1 MIGQTISH
9 YRILEKLG
17 GGGMGV
23 VYRAEDLSLGRHVAL
38 KFLPDQLAND
48 PQALE
53 RLQREAR
60 AASALNH
67 PNICTIY
74 EVGQQ
79 NGHHFIAMEFLDGQT
94 LKHRI
99 AGKPV
104 SMEQLVDLGI
114 QIADA
119 LDAAHS
125 QGIIHRD
132 VKPANVFV
140 TKRGQAKVLDFGL
153 AKLVPERHRVA
164 ETVGVSAALTATAE
178 ELLTS
183 PGSTVGTVA
192 YMSPEQV
199 RGEELDTRTDLFS
212 LGVVLYEMAA
222 GQQPFSGNTAGVIFH
237 AILERTPT
245 SPRNLN
251 PGLPAKLEEM
261 INTALEKDRELRCQ
275 TAAELR
281 ADLKRLK
288 RDMDSARATA
298 TVTAPSQ
305 LTEAG
310 ELRWTAESSQS
321 GVVAQAAI
329 PVKTKLRE
337 RVAWRIAV
345 IGLSVTTILLGYLQ
359 WRNLKSASQTQIV
372 RAFINPAEKTRF
384 NLAGDFSGPVAVSP
398 DGTKFV
404 FSASGFLWMRALNET
419 APRRLE
425 GTQDAMFPFWSPD
438 SRFIGFS
445 ADGKLK
451 SMDVSGAPPV
461 ALCDAPG
468 LRGASWGADGTI
480 LFAPAP
486 RTVIYRISTTGGIP
500 VAVTKLD
507 PAQYTTHRWP
517 HFLPDGKRFLY
528 LASNHGEPH
537 AATTEIYIASLDGKL
552 NRPLVHTFARAE
564 YASGYLLYLR
574 DTTLMAQ
581 PFNPDKLEFTGDAA
595 AIAENVIESV
605 STWGAV
611 FSASQNGVLA
621 YQAGGQQTQQSELRW
636 YDREGKKLGTLGSG
650 TYYGPRLSP
659 DGTRLAVDFG
669 DPNRNVWIF
678 DLRRALKTRLT
689 FGPTEGAPVW
699 SPEGS
704 RIAFSTLFGGIG
716 SSEILAKKTNGEG
729 QNETLYAPQSMEI
742 PTDWSSD
749 GRFILLDNNYS
760 ILSEV
765 DVLPL
770 AGDRKPY
777 PFAKSQFP
785 ERSGHF
791 SPDGRWVAYTSRE
804 PGREEVYVAPFPGP
818 GGKWQI
824 SSSGGRMPRWRR
836 DGRELYFVA
845 EDDSLMAAEVEASQ
859 NKFEVKNVRP
869 LFRVNLAAEAMER
882 SGSYDVTADGTHFF
896 INASSDEAQPPITLV
911 LNWNVALKKK

>member
-1 MIGQTISH
+1 MAEPQSLIGLTISH

-23 VYRAEDLSLGRHVAL
+23 VYKAEDLSLRRNVAL

-67 PNICTIY
+67 PNICTIH

-79 NGHHFIAMEFLDGQT
+79 DGHHFIVMEFLDGQT

-99 AGKPV
+99 AGKPM
-104 SMEQLVDLGI
+104 SMEQLLDVGI

-132 VKPANVFV
+132 IKPANIFI

-153 AKLVPERHRVA
+153 AKLVQERYRVA
-164 ETVGVSAALTATAE
+164 ETVGVSAALSANAE

-199 RGEELDTRTDLFS
+199 RGEELDPRTDLFS
-212 LGVVLYEMAA
+212 LGVVLYEMAT
-222 GQQPFSGNTAGVIFH
+222 GQQPFSGNTPGVIFH
-237 AILERTPT
+237 SILERNPAPSRT
-245 SPRNLN
+245 LN
-251 PGLPAKLEEM
+251 PALPSKLEE
-261 INTALEKDRELRCQ
+261 IIGAALEKDRELRCQ
-275 TAAELR
+275 SAAELR
-281 ADLKRLK
+281 AELKRLK
-288 RDMDSARATA
+288 RNMDSTRARA
-298 TVTAPSQ
+298 SD
-305 LTEAG
+305 AG
-310 ELRWTAESSQS
+310 ESRWVSESSQS
-321 GVVAQAAI
+321 SVATPAAI
-329 PVKTKLRE
+329 SPKTRLRE
-337 RVAWRIAV
+337 RAAWLIVVAT
-345 IGLSVTTILLGYLQ
+345 LSVTAIWLGYLH
-359 WRNLKSASQTQIV
+359 WRDLKSGSQTQIV
-372 RAFINPAEKTRF
+372 RAFINPPEKTRF

-398 DGTKFV
+398 DGTKV
-404 FSASGFLWMRALNET
+404 LFSASGFLWMRALNEI

-425 GTQDAMFPFWSPD
+425 GTQNALFPFWSPN

-451 SMDVSGAPPV
+451 TLDISGAPPV
-461 ALCDAPG
+461 ALCDAPA

-480 LFAPAP
+480 LFAPGP
-486 RTVIYRISTTGGIP
+486 RTDIFRISATGGTP

-507 PAQYTTHRWP
+507 PAQHTTHRWP
-517 HFLPDGKRFLY
+517 KFLPDGKHFLY
-528 LASNHGEPH
+528 LAANHVDPR
-537 AATTEIYIASLDGKL
+537 AATTEIYVASLDGKV
-552 NRPLVHTFARAE
+552 NRLLVHSFAGAQ

-581 PFNPDKLEFTGDAA
+581 PFDPDKLEFTGDA
-595 AIAENVIESV
+595 IGVAENVLESV

-621 YQAGGQQTQQSELRW
+621 YQAGGQLNMESELRW
-636 YDREGKKLGTLGSG
+636 YDREGRKLGALGSG
-650 TYYGPRLSP
+650 LYYGPRLSP

-669 DPNRNVWIF
+669 DPSRNVWVF
-678 DLRRALKTRLT
+678 DLRRSVKTRLT
-689 FGPTEGAPVW
+689 FGTTEGAPTW
-699 SPEGS
+699 SPDGS

-729 QNETLYAPQSMEI
+729 QNEPLYAPQGLVI
-742 PTDWSSD
+742 PTDWSPD
-749 GRFILLDNNYS
+749 GRFILLDINYS
-760 ILSEV
+760 VLSEI

-770 AGDRKPY
+770 TGDRKPY

-791 SPDGRWVAYTSRE
+791 SPDGRWVAYTSRD
-804 PGREEVYVAPFPGP
+804 PGRDEVYVAPFPGP

-845 EDDSLMAAEVEASQ
+845 EDDTLMLAEVEASQ

-869 LFRVNLAAEAMER
+869 LFRANLAPEAMER
-882 SGSYDVTADGTHFF
+882 IGSYDVTADGTRFI
-896 INASSDEAQPPITLV
+896 INAGSDEAQPPITLV
-911 LNWNVALKKK
+911 LNWNAALKK

>member
-38 KFLPDQLAND
+38 KFLPDQLASD

-74 EVGQQ
+74 EFGEQ

-99 AGKPV
+99 AGKP
-104 SMEQLVDLGI
+104 MTMDLQVDLGI

-132 VKPANVFV
+132 VKPANIFV

-153 AKLVPERHRVA
+153 AKLVPERQRVA
-164 ETVGVSAALTATAE
+164 ETVGVYEGPLVTSE

-199 RGEELDTRTDLFS
+199 RGDELDPRTDLFS
-212 LGVVLYEMAA
+212 LGVVLYEMAT
-222 GQQPFSGNTAGVIFH
+222 GQQPSSGSTAGVIFH
-237 AILERTPT
+237 AILERTPVP
-245 SPRNLN
+245 PRSLN
-251 PGLPAKLEEM
+251 PGLPANLVEI

-288 RDMDSARATA
+288 RDMNSPRATA
-298 TVTAPSQ
+298 SVAAPSQ
-305 LTEAG
+305 VADAG
-310 ELRWTAESSQS
+310 ELRWIAESSQS
-321 GVVAQAAI
+321 GIAAPPAI
-329 PVKTKLRE
+329 SVKTKLRE
-337 RVAWRIAV
+337 RAVWLIAV
-345 IGLSVTTILLGYLQ
+345 VGLSFITIFFGYRH
-359 WRNLKSASQTQIV
+359 WRDLKSASQTQVV
-372 RAFINPAEKTRF
+372 RAFINPTDKARF

-398 DGTKFV
+398 DGTKLV
-404 FSASGFLWMRALNET
+404 FSASGFLWVRALDEIT
-419 APRRLE
+419 PRRLE

-451 SMDVSGAPPV
+451 TMDISGSPPV
-461 ALCDAPG
+461 ALCDAAG
-468 LRGASWGADGTI
+468 LRGASWGTNGTI

-486 RTVIYRISTTGGIP
+486 RAGISRIADTGGAP
-500 VAVTKLD
+500 VPVTKVD

-517 HFLPDGKRFLY
+517 YFLPDGKHFLY
-528 LASNHGEPH
+528 LASNHADPR

-552 NRPLVHTFARAE
+552 NRPLLHSFARAE

-581 PFNPDKLEFTGDAA
+581 PFDPDKLEFTGGVT
-595 AIAENVIESV
+595 AIEENVIESV

-621 YQAGGQQTQQSELRW
+621 YQAGGPQTQQSELRW
-636 YDREGKKLGTLGSG
+636 YDREGKKLGALGSG

-678 DLRRALKTRLT
+678 DLSRAVKTRLT
-689 FGPTEGAPVW
+689 FGATEGAPVW
-699 SPEGS
+699 SPDGS
-704 RIAFSTLFGGIG
+704 RIAFSTLYGGIG
-716 SSEILAKKTNGEG
+716 SSEILTKKTNGEG
-729 QNETLYAPQSMEI
+729 QNEPLYGPQGMEI
-742 PTDWSSD
+742 PTDWSPD

-760 ILSEV
+760 ILSEI

-770 AGDRKPY
+770 AGDRKSY

-836 DGRELYFVA
+836 DGRELYFIA
-845 EDDSLMAAEVEASQ
+845 EDYTLMAAEVEAGQ
-859 NKFEVKNVRP
+859 NKFEVKKMRP
-869 LFRVNLAAEAMER
+869 LFRVNLAPEALER
-882 SGSYDVTADGTHFF
+882 SGSYDVSPDGTRFV
-896 INASSDEAQPPITLV
+896 INASSDETQPPITLV
-911 LNWNVALKKK
+911 LNWNAALKK